1 MNRHRG
7 RCSPHSCIVTPNIK
21 TALLTDVKRII
32 TLEFLELISVCTPTP
47 CNFTCIYGFVC
58 MGTSLGISP
67 RTLQYIGPFYS
78 VTIDFQLHF
87 KCVFSVKSWKC
98 ELLWAF
104 DVRPSDIV
112 IKKVQDCFHDYF
124 WGKSNVSIDVVS
136 RQSFTRMNGRFVWK
150 GGKLHFL
157 FLLTYL
163 YVYVCVVIVP
173 VDANHVSL

>member
-47 CNFTCIYGFVC
+47 CNFSCIYGLEC

-98 ELLWAF
+98 ELLMAF
-104 DVRPSDIV
+104 WRPSIWYCWQKSYKIAFWLFLGK
-112 IKKVQDCFHDYF
+112 IK
-124 WGKSNVSIDVVS
+124 
-136 RQSFTRMNGRFVWK
+136 RFYRCCLETIIHTDEWTFCLK
-150 GGKLHFL
+150 GGKIAFSLP
-157 FLLTYL
+157 TYL
-163 YVYVCVVIVP
+163 PVCVRLRRHRP
-173 VDANHVSL
+173 RWC